1 VVISSSDLQCQVG
14 LPEARKN
21 SGPVEHA
28 SLREDYLKSGSKG
41 LSQPPPFEITN
52 LGNTPSE
59 SAPAGTAQIVGRI
72 HAWSDGQKKARARRA
87 FEKSGGLRRLVV
99 EHR

>member
-41 LSQPPPFEITN
+41 LSQPPPFAITN
-52 LGNTPSE
+52 RGNTPSE
-59 SAPAGTAQIVGRI
+59 SALAGTAQIVGWI
-72 HAWSDGQKKARARRA
+72 RA
-87 FEKSGGLRRLVV
+87 
-99 EHR
+99 